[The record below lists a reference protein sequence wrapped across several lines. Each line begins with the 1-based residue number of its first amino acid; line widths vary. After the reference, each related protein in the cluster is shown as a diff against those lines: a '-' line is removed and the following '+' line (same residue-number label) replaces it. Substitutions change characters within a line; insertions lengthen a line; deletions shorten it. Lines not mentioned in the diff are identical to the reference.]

1 MELALGDQ
9 GFPKEFMVRSF
20 MDGSTKNMLDEMSTM
35 SNNMYVSVLV
45 FKRPTLY
52 LGR

>member
-9 GFPKEFMVRSF
+9 GFPKEFMLRIF
-20 MDGSTKNMLDEMSTM
+20 MDGLTKNMLDEMSTM
-35 SNNMYVSVLV
+35 SNNWYFSVPV
-45 FKRPTLY
+45 FKRPMLY